1 MGKLKFYKIC
11 LKKLCIQKHRGFMKL
26 SLIIGILLSVS
37 TYVKANAQQINIEAK
52 NQSIERIFKEI
63 ERQTNYRFFFNNDC
77 FDADQRISLSVK
89 NVELKEVLEK
99 ILDER
104 YKYEIQD
111 RLIIISLNTL
121 SQKNIEIHGTW
132 ASSSARR
139 R

>member
-104 YKYEIQD
+104 YKYEIQE
-111 RLIIISLNTL
+111 S
-121 SQKNIEIHGTW
+121 
-132 ASSSARR
+132 
-139 R
+139 